1 MQDPSLPLTLEE
13 IGEWGDPRIREH
25 RDNIASYC
33 SCHNIIPQVNHS
45 DVTSTTVQ
53 KFGLGM
59 IFFKPIKKTVPNP
72 NFWFVVC
79 SVCLIIQESINNC
92 FLFLFIALPIHADHC
107 ILRWLYRVP
116 LSGVMKYVAKTKEG
130 HPNVYHSGRC

>member
-25 RDNIASYC
+25 QDNIASYC

-59 IFFKPIKKTVPNP
+59 IFFKPIKKPYLTQL
-72 NFWFVVC
+72 
-79 SVCLIIQESINNC
+79 LISSMQCVS
-92 FLFLFIALPIHADHC
+92 H
-107 ILRWLYRVP
+107 Y
-116 LSGVMKYVAKTKEG
+116 SGV
-130 HPNVYHSGRC
+130 N